1 MTRTKKSW
9 ITAILFAVTLVVNT
23 LGAIGIINGLS
34 QKEVSD
40 RYQTLITPSSST
52 FSIWSVIYSLLIISI
67 VLLIIKSKDEYYN
80 KAMDEIA
87 GLFWLSCLINIAWIV
102 CFSFVLIEV
111 SVILILM
118 FTVNLALICRRL
130 LAIQDKK
137 TRWLLPVTFGLYTG
151 WLFIASVVNIAA
163 MLVKLEWNGF
173 GLADEIWGI
182 LILSVAAV
190 LVILVMLNLRNAAFP
205 LPVAWAYWG
214 IYMNLRSAEGFGGQY
229 GALQIVC
236 IIGLIVLIG
245 AASIQLYR
253 NRFSVRKSSDR
264 LRLPGPRRAGQQN
277 EVDDIKK
284 CYSRAP
290 LTWARSNVSSTTI
303 FVRAS
308 FCFASRPT

>member
-151 WLFIASVVNIAA
+151 WLFIASVVNVAA

-214 IYMNLRSAEGFGGQY
+214 IYMNLRSAEGFSGQY